1 MVLKQTWKVFL
12 QANEILKI
20 QEDFC
25 VDVNVEAR
33 IGRITLH
40 GFEEDVSNAIDK
52 VHAINRNA
60 VAAQEAEK
68 MMASMVEW
76 CFLDA
81 SNVSSKLKK
90 YPANINLQLEKAL
103 MKLESKTSFCD
114 AQGNTKIVDLTSYEE
129 YSERD
134 ETNVVK
140 VIRKCKIEGEII

>member
-1 MVLKQTWKVFL
+1 M
-12 QANEILKI
+12 QANKILKI

-25 VDVNVEAR
+25 VDVHLEAR

-40 GFEEDVSNAIDK
+40 GFKEDFSNAIDK
-52 VHAINRNA
+52 VHVIIRNA
-60 VAAQEAEK
+60 VAEQEEQKAEK

-81 SNVSSKLKK
+81 NTVPSILEK

-103 MKLESKTSFCD
+103 RKHESKTSFCD
-114 AQGNTKIVDLTSYEE
+114 AQGNTYIVDLTSYEE
-129 YSERD
+129 YSESD

-140 VIRKCKIEGEII
+140 VLRKCKIEGEII